1 MKIKLDKDA
10 DAAYIKIVD
19 KIKDGEAT
27 KNIMLSENII
37 LDFNSEGNLLGIE
50 VLDASKTLNQD
61 LLLEANSIN

>member
-10 DAAYIKIVD
+10 DAAYIKVVD
-19 KIKDGEAT
+19 EVKDGEAT
-27 KNIMLSENII
+27 KNVMLSENII

-61 LLLEANSIN
+61 LLLEASSIN

>member
-10 DAAYIKIVD
+10 DAAYIKVVD
-19 KIKDGEAT
+19 EIKDGEAT
-27 KNIMLSENII
+27 KNVMLSENII

-61 LLLEANSIN
+61 LLLEASSIN